1 MVASPQDKRYDNA
14 KDVRTI
20 IDIVKGETGIEEL
33 PGFGLLQWHYMSRN
47 SGILGDEKLA
57 VGKLNGQ
64 DAFACLRMPPVD
76 DKYSL
81 RANLIKLITGDGVTT
96 SQVEPSMLGQIV
108 YAPIFKHIRCD
119 TGTASQPDC
128 PIKAFMVACFVL
140 RGHTHDKPL
149 KPRALFRV
157 GLITALKQYEQTILL
172 KGKRKDLAGAT
183 SASSTA
189 SAFNGKSVTPAVE
202 SDKGHHVEDVRSHLQ
217 KKLGS
222 GTLPYISDLGWE
234 PSSLAGAP
242 EKLRI
247 GTRCHAAVFAIFN
260 PRAHPAQQLN
270 IIQAGKGRLR
280 IEIQRAGMASVK
292 YDEPYSHLGP
302 TGKDMPVTQIK
313 ALAQTLRTYLKGLFA
328 LRGHSEGRR
337 ICIDLQSLTRT
348 ISTIRMAGYGIGTG
362 SGKDAA
368 DTTEPMLDGILDTI
382 EGSRA
387 ETKNEGSSTATD
399 TPTRAF
405 LQVRSSSRSASTT
418 TTPRANIA
426 RSHTKDTSQASE
438 DNMFDMGNGESSTSR
453 WSAIDLP
460 AQKSGTGLY
469 GIFSKANWASN
480 TPKILQTPL
489 ESGSRVVHL
498 TSPSSSDTESVT
510 PDCLAESDDR
520 LEMSS
525 SHLMIPEPDILPE
538 LRSSKSP
545 TPQIVPSTNSS
556 MFKEL
561 STMSIGAQDPDQDSV
576 IGDDPSEDAPTH
588 KLTPGELVDVMTN
601 LAKDGSN
608 DVRSA
613 WLKDFITIRT
623 HQTLIAGYHQQVQA
637 YEEQISDLHLK
648 IPNAKSAAKQEE
660 DEASKACDDTLRDA
674 MNGPRPDLTTSLDV
688 LSDAVEA
695 AKLKSKDISARL
707 QAEITAFEGDISA
720 IEAKKAQA
728 QTQIEHAALEQAN
741 AKKRKAET
749 DDDDLMETIMMDMVD
764 AGRNMGRAEKKRKV
778 T

>member
-1 MVASPQDKRYDNA
+1 MAPSPQDKRYDNA
-14 KDVRTI
+14 QDVRTI

-64 DAFACLRMPPVD
+64 DVFACLRMPPVD

-140 RGHTHDKPL
+140 RGHTHDNPL

-157 GLITALKQYEQTILL
+157 ELITALKQYEQTILL

-382 EGSRA
+382 E
-387 ETKNEGSSTATD
+387 
-399 TPTRAF
+399 
-405 LQVRSSSRSASTT
+405 VRSSSRSASTT

-489 ESGSRVVHL
+489 ESGSRAVHL

-556 MFKEL
+556 MFKEI
-561 STMSIGAQDPDQDSV
+561 STIPIGTQDLDQDSV
-576 IGDDPSEDAPTH
+576 IGDDPSEDTPSQ
-588 KLTPGELVDVMTN
+588 KLTPGGLIDVMTDV
-601 LAKDGSN
+601 AKDGSN
-608 DVRSA
+608 DARSD

-623 HQTLIAGYHQQVQA
+623 HQTIIAVYHQQVQA
-637 YEEQISDLHLK
+637 YEQQISDLHLK
-648 IPNAKSAAKQEE
+648 ILNAKSVAKLKE
-660 DEASKACDDTLRDA
+660 DDASQACNDTLRDA
-674 MNGPRPDLTTSLDV
+674 MNGPRPDWTTSLEV
-688 LSDAVEA
+688 LSRAVEA